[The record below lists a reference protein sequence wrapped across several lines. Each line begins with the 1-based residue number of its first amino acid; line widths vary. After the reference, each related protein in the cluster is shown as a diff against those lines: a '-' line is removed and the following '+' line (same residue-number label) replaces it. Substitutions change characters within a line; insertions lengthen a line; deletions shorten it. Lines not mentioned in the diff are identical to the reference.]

1 MALDLNKRSLCVI
14 YHAKTW
20 GMIVIWRMYIFE
32 NYHFIGYML
41 PTIWRVCVTL
51 NIYVGIGYI
60 MPTIGGIYFG
70 GLYMLVLDISCQLL
84 GDECKLDSFCAP
96 FGRGDGK

>member
-1 MALDLNKRSLCVI
+1 
-14 YHAKTW
+14 
-20 GMIVIWRMYIFE
+20 
-32 NYHFIGYML
+32 
-41 PTIWRVCVTL
+41 
-51 NIYVGIGYI
+51 

-96 FGRGDGK
+96 FGRGDGKFTFLEIIILVDYIC